1 MDFKSTLKEYL
12 VNYCEGKNISIDM
25 RFRWYGDDN
34 KFYSYDTPFS
44 LDVNEYYTDDLED
57 IKQFFAVY
65 LDTLWEHC
73 TSPMNRIALYVQD
86 IVDMD
91 GWYNVIIGGGLF
103 IDDTLL

>member
-12 VNYCEGKNISIDM
+12 VNYCDEKNILIEM
-25 RFRWYGDDN
+25 HFRWYGDEN

-44 LDVNEYYTDDLED
+44 LDCNEYYADSAED
-57 IKQFFAVY
+57 VKHFLTEY
-65 LDTLWEHC
+65 LDILQEHC
-73 TSPMNRIALYVQD
+73 TPPVNKIALYVQD

-103 IDDTLL
+103 TDDTLL